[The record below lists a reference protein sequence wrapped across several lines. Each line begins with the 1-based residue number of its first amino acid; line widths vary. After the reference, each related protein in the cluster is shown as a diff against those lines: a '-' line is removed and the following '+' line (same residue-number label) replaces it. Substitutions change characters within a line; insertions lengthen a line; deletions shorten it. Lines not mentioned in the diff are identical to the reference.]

1 MWNELQ
7 AGLTAVGVFVSL
19 LFFAGY
25 LAVVIYRACADAFGK
40 MRPDERKAFA
50 LFTAALAFYAG
61 AKHIILPPDAGAD
74 EGYSVAEIVADYI
87 SSNDVTTVD
96 VKFCGAGVTTNTPV
110 SVRNSVSEEWRELAK
125 SDAAITC
132 DLPTN
137 VLSFVVYGNAET
149 NRYWWVGTDKPSIIV
164 ETTGIE
170 IVYFL
175 ATSHSVQIAWTCD
188 DPHATEFAIQRRLR
202 GETWDTV
209 AVTTDTAFEYIG
221 FTVGESW
228 EWRVISTY
236 TEGEQ

>member
-7 AGLTAVGVFVSL
+7 AGLTAVGVFFAL
-19 LFFAGY
+19 LFFAVC

-40 MRPDERKAFA
+40 MRPGEKKAIA
-50 LFTAALAFYAG
+50 LFAAALTFYAG
-61 AKHIILPPDAGAD
+61 AKHVIRPPDAGAD
-74 EGYSVAEIVADYI
+74 EGVSVVEIVADYVT
-87 SSNDVTTVD
+87 SNDVTTVD
-96 VKFCGAGVTTNTPV
+96 VKFVGSGVTTATPV
-110 SVRNSVSEEWRELAK
+110 SVRNDASEEWRELEKLEATI
-125 SDAAITC
+125 SV
-132 DLPTN
+132 DLATN
-137 VLSFVVYGNAET
+137 VLGIVVAGNAET
-149 NRYWWVGTDKPSIIV
+149 NRFWWVGTDKPSIIV

-188 DPHATEFAIQRRLR
+188 DPHATEFAIQRRRR

>member
-1 MWNELQ
+1 MLNEIQ
-7 AGLTAVGVFVSL
+7 AGLTAAGVFFAL
-19 LFFAGY
+19 TFFAVC
-25 LAVVIYRACADAFGK
+25 LAIAVKRACVDAFRK
-40 MRPDERKAFA
+40 MKPGEKKAFL
-50 LFTAALAFYAG
+50 LFTAVLTLYAG
-61 AKHIILPPDAGAD
+61 AKHVIRPPDAGAD
-74 EGYSVAEIVADYI
+74 EGYYVAEIVADYI

-96 VKFCGAGVTTNTPV
+96 VKFCGTGVTTNTPV
-110 SVRNSVSEEWRELAK
+110 FVRNSDSEEWRELVKAN
-125 SDAAITC
+125 AAITS

-188 DPHATEFAIQRRLR
+188 DPKATEFSVQRRR
-202 GETWDTV
+202 RSETWDTV